1 MTQRTH
7 AVAKTRAHQVRW
19 SSRCRSRARGSGRD
33 ASGAATATAPSS
45 APGAPAAVA
54 RGRGNEAKLLLPS
67 SSSAPV
73 VGALRTR
80 HRGSHALLR
89 PQKSKL
95 DTTPT
100 FKRVSS
106 SKPPA
111 FLNPAALSAC
121 GLPSL
126 AAPFLPRSIPV
137 PSPFLHRSHITRD
150 ARPLTM
156 QLQWPP
162 FRYLFPSAFFPLIG
176 AASASPNYAAL
187 GQLSGRDYFMPDGSL
202 ARLKLRL
209 SYA

>member
-137 PSPFLHRSHITRD
+137 PSPFLRRSFTVPSPFLHRSFTVPSPFPHHQGRATPYNAIT
-150 ARPLTM
+150 M
-156 QLQWPP
+156 
-162 FRYLFPSAFFPLIG
+162 
-176 AASASPNYAAL
+176 AAL
-187 GQLSGRDYFMPDGSL
+187 SLSFPFCLFSL
-202 ARLKLRL
+202 NWGGLGEP
-209 SYA
+209 